1 MIGAMGELERAV
13 MNVLWDRGGPA
24 SVRDVARA
32 LSERDLAYTTVMT
45 VLDRLA
51 RKGFV
56 QRERSGRAW
65 LYRPSASREAYI
77 AQLMLDALDL
87 TGDRDA
93 ALTRFARSV
102 TTPDAQVLSQALAEA
117 TRPPRKGDPS

>member
-1 MIGAMGELERAV
+1 MMGGMGELERAV
-13 MNVLWDRGGPA
+13 MNVLWDRGDPA

-45 VLDRLA
+45 VLDRLS

-56 QRERSGRAW
+56 QRERVGRAW
-65 LYRPSASREAYI
+65 LYRPSASREAYV

-102 TTPDAQVLSQALAEA
+102 TTPDAQVLSQALADAAPEE
-117 TRPPRKGDPS
+117 KGDPT